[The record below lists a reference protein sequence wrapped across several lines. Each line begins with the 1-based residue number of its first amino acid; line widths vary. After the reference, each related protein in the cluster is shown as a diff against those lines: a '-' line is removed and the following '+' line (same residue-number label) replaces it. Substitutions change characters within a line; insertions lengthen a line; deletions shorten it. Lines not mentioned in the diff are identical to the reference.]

1 MILSREMGTQNL
13 LRVLFIRS
21 FQALALSGLLLLP
34 LRAETRTTP
43 VQTKLKCGMNAELR
57 LSSPASNQGGLLLA
71 ELRSEKPLREPKGK
85 WDGKEILFWNLK
97 APEKARL
104 FVFKALLG
112 VDLEQPAGKYGF
124 AVSAETQ
131 SGETVT
137 CTANVLV
144 RAGHFAIENLQ
155 VAKQFVEPDPEQ
167 LKRGHE
173 EQQRLRVIFA
183 SVTPERLWQGS
194 FRIPL
199 DGVASGKN
207 FGKRRILNG
216 QAGSPHGGV
225 DLPGVTGTPV
235 YAAQS
240 GRIVLAEEL
249 FFSGN
254 TVVVDH
260 GLGIYTFYGHLS
272 EISVKIGDEVGPG
285 ALLGKVGATGRV
297 TGPHLHWGLTVC
309 RARVDPLQIVKL
321 LPSE

>member
-1 MILSREMGTQNL
+1 MGAQNL
-13 LRVLFIRS
+13 LWVLFIRS
-21 FQALALSGLLLLP
+21 FQLLALSCLLLLP
-34 LRAETRTTP
+34 LRAGTRTTP
-43 VQTKLKCGMNAELR
+43 VQTKMKCGKIAELR
-57 LSSPASNQGGLLLA
+57 LSSAASTQGGMLLA
-71 ELRSEKPLREPKGK
+71 ELGSEKPLREPKGK

-97 APEKARL
+97 AAEGAKP
-104 FVFKALLG
+104 FVFRALLG

-124 AVSAETQ
+124 AVTAETE
-131 SGETVT
+131 SGETVA
-137 CTANVLV
+137 CSANVVV
-144 RAGHFAIENLQ
+144 RTGHFAVENLQ
-155 VAKQFVEPDPEQ
+155 VPKQYVEPDPEQ
-167 LKRGHE
+167 LKRGQE
-173 EQQRLRVIFA
+173 EQKRLRAIFA

-194 FRIPL
+194 FRTPL

-240 GRIVLAEEL
+240 GRIVLAEGL

-260 GLGIYTFYGHLS
+260 GLGIYTLYGHLS
-272 EISVKIGDEVGPG
+272 EISVKVGDEVSPG

-321 LPSE
+321 LHSE

>member
-1 MILSREMGTQNL
+1 MGTLKL
-13 LRVLFIRS
+13 LQVLFIRS
-21 FQALALSGLLLLP
+21 FQVLALSFLLLLP
-34 LRAETRTTP
+34 LRAGTRPTT
-43 VQTKLKCGMNAELR
+43 VQTKMKCGKSAELR

-71 ELRSEKPLREPKGK
+71 ELRSQKPLREPKGK

-97 APEKARL
+97 AAEDARP
-104 FVFKALLG
+104 FVFRALVG
-112 VDLEQPAGKYGF
+112 VDLEQSAGKYGF
-124 AVSAETQ
+124 AVTAETE
-131 SGETVT
+131 SGETIA

-144 RAGHFAIENLQ
+144 RTGHFAVESLQ
-155 VAKQFVEPDPEQ
+155 VPKQFVEPDPEQ
-167 LKRGHE
+167 LKRGQE
-173 EQQRLRVIFA
+173 EQKRLRAIFA
-183 SVTPERLWQGS
+183 GVTPERLWQGS

-225 DLPGVTGTPV
+225 DLSGVTGTPV
-235 YAAQS
+235 YAAQN

-254 TVVVDH
+254 TVVIDH
-260 GLGIYTFYGHLS
+260 GLGIYTLYGHLS
-272 EISVKIGDEVGPG
+272 EISMKIGDEVSRGV
-285 ALLGKVGATGRV
+285 LIGKVGATGRV
-297 TGPHLHWGLTVC
+297 TGAHLHWGLTVN